1 MLSAGGVTKEMQKIR
16 RMYQKKKLTMLVD
29 YFSSLCSLIHVSLS
43 LWGFQKQS
51 IDYLFQHLA
60 CDNLIQPS

>member
-16 RMYQKKKLTMLVD
+16 CMYQKKKINNAGRLFFISM
-29 YFSSLCSLIHVSLS
+29 FSNS

-51 IDYLFQHLA
+51 IDYLVQHLA